1 MDCSCSS
8 CGSIVKGYPK
18 NVTFKIHFLFWTI
31 SPMSSKF
38 EPDCSH
44 YSTLIIFYKGLS
56 LIFSSIFPSPVPYSS
71 LIFWVNL
78 DRCRM
83 WKYYG
88 SAPSLSNISYNC
100 LNMGERPSGMQIGA
114 VEHILLY
121 ARSSNPNSAFRTQC
135 ALSLNFFEKARP
147 CL

>member
-71 LIFWVNL
+71 LIFRVNL
-78 DRCRM
+78 DRRRM
-83 WKYYG
+83 RKYYG
-88 SAPSLSNISYNC
+88 LAPSLSNISYSC
-100 LNMGERPSGMQIGA
+100 LNMGELMHNAQNSFWSISRLSMQ
-114 VEHILLY
+114 HWKL
-121 ARSSNPNSAFRTQC
+121 F
-135 ALSLNFFEKARP
+135 LSLFKLDTMTKNQSMSEKVMK
-147 CL
+147 